1 MRVHWLSCIVDLLVA
16 CPPDVFLRLFSS
28 PLFSSRLFHTPL
40 APKPVCGSADFPFA
54 ARYNLRLRV
63 RSRQLNSGE
72 LDVTPMCLAST
83 MTTSRS
89 CGVETRHTRTLTTLQ
104 NPPYNM
110 YRVGANAH
118 WARRVN
124 LRSVFSKQE
133 CTSHCL
139 MSHDTHYSSYM
150 KPESLSRHSQS
161 VT

>member
-1 MRVHWLSCIVDLLVA
+1 MSSSGSSL
-16 CPPDVFLRLFSS
+16 PPVSL
-28 PLFSSRLFHTPL
+28 SRLFHTPL
-40 APKPVCGSADFPFA
+40 APKPSCGSADFSFA
-54 ARYNLRLRV
+54 ARFNLCRRV
-63 RSRQLNSGE
+63 QSRQLNSFE
-72 LDVTPMCLAST
+72 LDVTPMFLAT
-83 MTTSRS
+83 AITASRS
-89 CGVETRHTRTLTTLQ
+89 NGVETRHTRTLTTLQ